1 LKELIETLPE
11 DIQKERIK
19 IVTGENRS
27 KINENR
33 FPALLELLLQFKER
47 IEYQSSSLRAKSI
60 VECDI
65 NTVHD
70 GHGKEEYPYV
80 NNEKRAWC
88 WLPVE
93 MQGLRKKNQ
102 LQLLTNL
109 VRHIT

>member
-1 LKELIETLPE
+1 
-11 DIQKERIK
+11 
-19 IVTGENRS
+19 
-27 KINENR
+27 
-33 FPALLELLLQFKER
+33 
-47 IEYQSSSLRAKSI
+47 
-60 VECDI
+60 VEGDI

-93 MQGLRKKNQ
+93 MQGLRN

-109 VRHIT
+109 VRHIVDIDILYRRSCVLIC

>member
-1 LKELIETLPE
+1 MKELIETLPE
-11 DIQKERIK
+11 DIQKGRIK

-47 IEYQSSSLRAKSI
+47 IEYRSSS
-60 VECDI
+60 
-65 NTVHD
+65 HD

-88 WLPVE
+88 CLPVE
-93 MQGLRKKNQ
+93 MQGLRKRSHE
-102 LQLLTNL
+102 LDPPYC
-109 VRHIT
+109 